1 MKHVPSPWLETLRIE
16 LREFTPADIGELVRL
31 DSDPRVLKYI
41 NGGKPMPKSEVD
53 KAMRRV
59 TRYYPMYPGLGVW
72 RASLRDSG
80 RFIGWYCL
88 KYCPP
93 TTDVEVGYRLLYAHW
108 GRGYATE
115 GARALVDYGFDDLGL
130 ARIIG
135 VTDPGNKASQ
145 RVLMKA
151 GLRDLGW
158 GRYYDTR
165 LRLFACRRAE
175 RN

>member
-1 MKHVPSPWLETLRIE
+1 MKRPAPRPWLQTLRLD
-16 LREFTPADIGELVRL
+16 LREFTPDDIGDLVRL

-41 NGGKPMPKSEVD
+41 NGGKPMPRAEVD
-53 KAMRRV
+53 AAMRRV
-59 TRYYPMYPGLGVW
+59 TRYYALYPGLGVW
-72 RASLRDSG
+72 RASLRGSG

-108 GRGYATE
+108 GHGYATE
-115 GARALVDYGFDDLGL
+115 GARALVDYGFGDLGV

-135 VTDPGNKASQ
+135 VTHPGNKASQ
-145 RVLMKA
+145 RVLRKA

-158 GRYYDTR
+158 GHYYDMR
-165 LRLFACRRAE
+165 LRLFARTQHE
-175 RN
+175 